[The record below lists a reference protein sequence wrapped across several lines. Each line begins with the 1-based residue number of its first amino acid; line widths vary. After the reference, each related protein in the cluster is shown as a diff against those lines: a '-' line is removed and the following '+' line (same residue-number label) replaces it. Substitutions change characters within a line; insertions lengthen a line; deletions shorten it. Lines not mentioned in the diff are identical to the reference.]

1 MKKLL
6 TISILLC
13 MYAMPSISQES
24 ESDKLKE
31 IRQKQIA
38 NIHSPELWD
47 MERMKNDIE
56 PINEGL
62 PVRYG
67 AFPVPHYKSLG
78 SYKGG
83 GFVSNAMAR
92 SIPEYRIHVGER
104 EIFFGSFAIG
114 DSPFYKEE
122 QRNKAFFTIITVI
135 DTVSTENFAL
145 STSKFISRNHP
156 DYGGEGSI
164 ATKNDI
170 IEFVAFTT
178 PDKGSFAVVNM
189 RLFHLEYGNII
200 LIAPHK
206 DGTLRSLQIQGSVPP
221 GDKSFDYIKNEVLK
235 KEEVIKFFSAEGV
248 I

>member
-1 MKKLL
+1 
-6 TISILLC
+6 
-13 MYAMPSISQES
+13 MYTMPLFSQES
-24 ESDKLKE
+24 ESDNLKE

-47 MERMKNDIE
+47 IERMKNDVE

-62 PVRYG
+62 PIRYG

-83 GFVSNAMAR
+83 GFVSNNMAR
-92 SIPEYRIHVGER
+92 SIPEYRMHIGEK

-114 DSPFYKEE
+114 DSQFYKEE
-122 QRNKAFFTIITVI
+122 QRNKAFFTIISVI
-135 DTVSTENFAL
+135 DTLSTENFAL

-156 DYGGEGSI
+156 DYGGEGSLI
-164 ATKNDI
+164 TNNDK
-170 IEFVAFTT
+170 IEYVAFTS
-178 PDKGSFAVVNM
+178 PDKGSFAIVNM

-206 DGTLRSLQIQGSVPP
+206 DGTLRSLQIKGSVPP
-221 GDKSFDYIKNEVLK
+221 EEKSFNYIKNEVLK
-235 KEEVIKFFSAEGV
+235 REDVIKFFSAEGV
-248 I
+248 ISSKVQRGL